1 MGAYRGIKWQQ
12 VHSFSVSKQNSTC
25 SRALRRCLKTVRQI
39 TGYEPSVYQISP
51 RFGISYEGYTAKR
64 PGHRTR
70 SVVKK
75 KVIQAA
81 AKVAALAETVDNYEQ
96 NKTRYR
102 GLMLEELNQ
111 PVWTAEFERIIQ
123 IQLELQEEEDL
134 IALLI

>member
-1 MGAYRGIKWQQ
+1 MAAGAF
-12 VHSFSVSKQNSTC
+12 VFSQKTKLNMFEGAT
-25 SRALRRCLKTVRQI
+25 ALLKN
-39 TGYEPSVYQISP
+39 GS
-51 RFGISYEGYTAKR
+51 AN
-64 PGHRTR
+64 HRTR

-102 GLMLEELNQ
+102 GLMLEELSQ

>member
-1 MGAYRGIKWQQ
+1 MLFRSAFSGSALVQGALAAVETG
-12 VHSFSVSKQNSTC
+12 SDTAAFFS
-25 SRALRRCLKTVRQI
+25 A
-39 TGYEPSVYQISP
+39 EQIST

-64 PGHRTR
+64 PSHRTR
-70 SVVKK
+70 SVIKK

-96 NKTRYR
+96 HKTRYR
-102 GLMLEELNQ
+102 GLMLEELSQ